1 MITIDATT
9 LRRLQRVLRRTVC
22 RIARNRLLISLAAED
37 GRLGVFLQVPGMQI
51 RFEEAGQFGRG
62 ACSLPLEALLKI
74 PMSDADGAEL
84 EATDE
89 GVTLRWSDGGV
100 PRATNVEAAPSSA
113 QPQTLAEPTSWVTA
127 NPELRTALSAAH
139 PVCSPETVRF
149 ATERICLRGARGQI
163 AATDGRQL
171 LVWDGFSFP
180 WSDDLLIATF
190 AMLDA
195 DELKAAADWRIGK
208 AEEHVVLQTGSWTFR
223 AEILKDGRFPNIDQ
237 VMPHRS
243 ASDRR
248 LTLSRHDATFLKKTL
263 PRLPGKD
270 ADYRPVT
277 IELNGHVGVLARE
290 VEGGP
295 TTELELS
302 SSRYDGAP
310 LRFVCD
316 REHLQRAVS
325 LGLTELRI
333 ADANKPVLM
342 LDDRRQFLFVP
353 LGSSSLTSEAA
364 TFRLRSCDASASMR
378 SNRRPGTPAPT
389 AQEADVE
396 PTSSHP
402 EPGMDA
408 AAIAS
413 LQQSLGQVVC
423 DLDRLIQSLGH
434 SISPASHSA
443 S

>member
-1 MITIDATT
+1 MITIDATS
-9 LRRLQRVLRRTVC
+9 LHRLQRVLRRTVC
-22 RIARNRLLISLAAED
+22 RTARNRLLVSLAAEG
-37 GRLGVFLQVPGMQI
+37 GRLCVVLQVPGMQI

-62 ACSLPLEALLKI
+62 QCSLPLEALLKI
-74 PMSDADGAEL
+74 PMSDAGGAEL

-100 PRATNVEAAPSSA
+100 PRATNVEAAPSSE
-113 QPQTLAEPTSWVTA
+113 QPQTLAEPTSWMTA
-127 NPELRTALSAAH
+127 NAELRTVLSAAH
-139 PVCSPETVRF
+139 PVRSPETVRF
-149 ATERICLRGARGQI
+149 ATDRICLRGARGQI

-180 WSDDLLIATF
+180 WSDDLLIAPF

-208 AEEHVVLQTGSWTFR
+208 AEGHVVLQTGSWTFR

-248 LTLSRHDATFLKKTL
+248 LTLSRQDAAFLKKTL

-290 VEGGP
+290 AEGGP

-333 ADANKPVLM
+333 ADVNKPVLM
-342 LDDRRQFLFVP
+342 LDERRQFLFVP
-353 LGSSSLTSEAA
+353 LGSTSLTSEAA
-364 TFRLRSCDASASMR
+364 TFRLRSCDAPASVG
-378 SNRRPGTPAPT
+378 SHRRPCTPIPA
-389 AQEADVE
+389 AQKAEIASK
-396 PTSSHP
+396 PSHP

-413 LQQSLGQVVC
+413 LQQGLGQVVR
-423 DLDRLIQSLGH
+423 DLDRLIQFLGH
-434 SISPASHSA
+434 SISPASRSA